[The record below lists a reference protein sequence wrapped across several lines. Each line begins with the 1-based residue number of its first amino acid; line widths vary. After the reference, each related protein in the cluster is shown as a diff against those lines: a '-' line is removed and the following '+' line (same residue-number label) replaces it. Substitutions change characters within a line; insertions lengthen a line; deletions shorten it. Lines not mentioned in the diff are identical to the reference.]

1 MIEVRHDAKTV
12 RMTLDTATHPD
23 PSATSRSTVV
33 MGATTMNGIL

>member
-1 MIEVRHDAKTV
+1 MIEVRHDAKTE
-12 RMTLDTATHPD
+12 RMTLDSGTYPE